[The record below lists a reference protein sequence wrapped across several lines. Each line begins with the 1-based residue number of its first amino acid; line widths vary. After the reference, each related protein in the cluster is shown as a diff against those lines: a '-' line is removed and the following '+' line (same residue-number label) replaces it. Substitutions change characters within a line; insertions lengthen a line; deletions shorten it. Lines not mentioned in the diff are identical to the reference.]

1 MGKCAYM
8 HILCILPYHTIFH
21 IVLKGIIEE
30 QLKVCANSLQGR
42 IGTSI
47 ETLLYIIEC
56 DRILYDLVIVRIQLT
71 RRLRLK
77 NQGELASTGK

>member
-21 IVLKGIIEE
+21 IVLKSVIEE

-77 NQGELASTGK
+77 NQGELATTGK